1 MVTVSNLW
9 VTEIHVANCLLK
21 GWTLKTSPPTLL
33 SFCMFFAWENDS
45 VQRSYCLV
53 LLSCLKSLR
62 WHSWTLTFDFNT
74 LRSCKVTLCWRKS
87 SANFEVFK
95 NELFFFL
102 FVFFTH
108 GHNFPCW
115 LKILKIKTPKQA
127 SSVVLLLPFE
137 SPHEPPLASGG
148 PFAPVGV
155 FILFPSSSRQKARC
169 SHLILLIKSFPFS
182 QSLLPGKE
190 TRAERWLSSSFL
202 KNFSH
207 WSGQGLHS
215 AVVAT
220 FDGHEDGSCGLQC
233 T

>member
-1 MVTVSNLW
+1 
-9 VTEIHVANCLLK
+9 
-21 GWTLKTSPPTLL
+21 
-33 SFCMFFAWENDS
+33 MFFAWENDS

-62 WHSWTLTFDFNT
+62 WHSWTLTFHFST

-95 NELFFFL
+95 NELFVCL
-102 FVFFTH
+102 FTH
-108 GHNFPCW
+108 GHYFPCFFF
-115 LKILKIKTPKQA
+115 LLKIKNKTPKEA
-127 SSVVLLLPFE
+127 SSVVLLLPFG
-137 SPHEPPLASGG
+137 SPHDPPLASGG

-202 KNFSH
+202 KKILTDQDRNRTVL
-207 WSGQGLHS
+207 W
-215 AVVAT
+215 
-220 FDGHEDGSCGLQC
+220 
-233 T
+233 